1 MHLHGSAPHGD
12 NDDNSPQSASHCQ
25 QRGIVEAGGGAATGG
40 KKRKKES
47 QRPISERPISRGEG
61 PRTRHARPSLAAATR
76 LRLDAA
82 RWILMMKEGNLEN
95 AE

>member
-40 KKRKKES
+40 KKKKERKPTAN
-47 QRPISERPISRGEG
+47 QRATNQQGGGAPDSPRSPLISS
-61 PRTRHARPSLAAATR
+61 
-76 LRLDAA
+76 
-82 RWILMMKEGNLEN
+82 GNSVEIGCR
-95 AE
+95 